1 MNLGYVDSGYEIYD
15 AEKIKKKRK
24 FAMKPLIFNFRNL
37 SILIII
43 TTVFLLLYDYCS
55 NNFDIDLEEEYKNY
69 RESDLMFGKKN
80 ICQYARDKYIYD
92 VLLFKSENSTLSI
105 IAYVILFI
113 LFIIILYIT
122 GIAENLVR
130 YFIDNLLSAF
140 SLNKILSGLG
150 LYKTL
155 VKLSGCTDELF
166 HTILR
171 FIF

>member
-1 MNLGYVDSGYEIYD
+1 MNLGYDDSGYEIYD

-24 FAMKPLIFNFRNL
+24 FVMKPLIFNFRNL

>member
-1 MNLGYVDSGYEIYD
+1 MNLGYDDSGYEIYD

-24 FAMKPLIFNFRNL
+24 FIMKPLIFNFRNL